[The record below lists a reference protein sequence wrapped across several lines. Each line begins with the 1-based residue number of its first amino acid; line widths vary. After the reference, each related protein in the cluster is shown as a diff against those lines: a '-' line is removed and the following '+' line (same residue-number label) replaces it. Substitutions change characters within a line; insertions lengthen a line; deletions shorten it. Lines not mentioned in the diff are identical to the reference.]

1 VDRACFYLMEA
12 PQSDI
17 AHRHFA
23 RETTDGLIIAV
34 RLTPKAARDQITG
47 LETGADGLAHLAAR
61 VTAVPEKGKANAAL
75 ANLIAD
81 WLGVPKSQCEVV
93 GGGKSRLKQMLV
105 RGDSGKLKR
114 QLHTSLARLQ
124 SGE

>member
-1 VDRACFYLMEA
+1 VDRARLYLMEA

-17 AHRHFA
+17 SQFNFI
-23 RETTDGLIIAV
+23 RETADGLIIAV
-34 RLTPKAARDQITG
+34 RLTPKAARDQVTG
-47 LETGADGLAHLAAR
+47 LEAAADGLAHLAAR

-75 ANLIAD
+75 ANLIAK

-93 GGGKSRLKQMLV
+93 GGGKSRVKQVLV
-105 RGDSGKLKR
+105 RGDSGKLKLR
-114 QLHTSLARLQ
+114 FQASLARLK